1 MKNKEFKQMV
11 KDHIIKQQFILIYG
25 QDKLHRYYRT
35 VEKPYKYYISK
46 WSVMHGKIM
55 HDNYEINEHIKYV
68 PGKIVHDNYEINES
82 TFNTAYNEFLVQ
94 VKCVQG
100 DPELAKQEIND
111 SRIKQLGYPEENIP
125 MEQRKYWKIRAGAL
139 EFMLK
144 YKEQDK
150 TGTAHS

>member
-1 MKNKEFKQMV
+1 MKNKKFKQMV
-11 KDHIIKQQFILIYG
+11 KDHVIKQQFILIYG
-25 QDKLHRYYRT
+25 QDKLQRYYKT
-35 VEKPYKYYISK
+35 VEKPYKYYISE
-46 WSVMHGKIM
+46 WSIRDGQLVR
-55 HDNYEINEHIKYV
+55 DNFETI
-68 PGKIVHDNYEINES
+68 ES
-82 TFNTAYNEFLVQ
+82 TFNTAYNEFHVQ
-94 VKCVQG
+94 VKYVQG

-125 MEQRKYWKIRAGAL
+125 MEQRKYWKLRAGAL

>member
-11 KDHIIKQQFILIYG
+11 KDHVIKQQFILMYG
-25 QDKLHRYYRT
+25 KDMLHRYYRT

-46 WSVMHGKIM
+46 WLVVY
-55 HDNYEINEHIKYV
+55 D
-68 PGKIVHDNYEINES
+68 KIVHDNYEINERI
-82 TFNTAYNEFLVQ
+82 FNIAYNEFLVQ

-100 DPELAKQEIND
+100 DPELTKQEIND
-111 SRIKQLGYPEENIP
+111 SRIKQLGYPEEESIP

>member
-1 MKNKEFKQMV
+1 MNNKEFKQMV
-11 KDHIIKQQFILIYG
+11 KDHVIKQQFILIYG
-25 QDKLHRYYRT
+25 QDRLHRYYRT

-46 WSVMHGKIM
+46 WSVIHGKMM
-55 HDNYEINEHIKYV
+55 HDNYEINEHI
-68 PGKIVHDNYEINES
+68 
-82 TFNTAYNEFLVQ
+82 FNTAYNEFLVQ
-94 VKCVQG
+94 VKYVQG

>member
-11 KDHIIKQQFILIYG
+11 KDHIIKQQFIIIIG
-25 QDKLHRYYRT
+25 QNRLQRYYKT
-35 VEKPYKYYISK
+35 VEKPYKYYISE
-46 WSVMHGKIM
+46 WRIM
-55 HDNYEINEHIKYV
+55 NDKLVRDNFETI
-68 PGKIVHDNYEINES
+68 ES
-82 TFNTAYNEFLVQ
+82 TFNAAHNGFLKQ

-111 SRIKQLGYPEENIP
+111 SRIKQSGYPGEDIP
-125 MEQRKYWKIRAGAL
+125 MEQRKYWKLRAGAL

-150 TGTAHS
+150 TGTTHS

>member
-11 KDHIIKQQFILIYG
+11 KNHVIKQQFILIYG

-46 WSVMHGKIM
+46 WFVTHNIFVVN
-55 HDNYEINEHIKYV
+55 NYEINEHI
-68 PGKIVHDNYEINES
+68 
-82 TFNTAYNEFLVQ
+82 FNTACNEFLVQ
-94 VKCVQG
+94 VKYVQG

-125 MEQRKYWKIRAGAL
+125 MEQRKYWKLRAGAL

-150 TGTAHS
+150 TGTARS

>member
-11 KDHIIKQQFILIYG
+11 KDHVIKQQFILIYG
-25 QDKLHRYYRT
+25 KDMLHRYYRT

-46 WSVMHGKIM
+46 WLVVY
-55 HDNYEINEHIKYV
+55 D
-68 PGKIVHDNYEINES
+68 KIVHDNYEINERI
-82 TFNTAYNEFLVQ
+82 FNIAYNEFLVQ
-94 VKCVQG
+94 VKCIQG

-111 SRIKQLGYPEENIP
+111 SRIKQLGYPEEENVP

-150 TGTAHS
+150 TRTAHS

>member
-25 QDKLHRYYRT
+25 QDMLHRYYRT

-46 WSVMHGKIM
+46 WSVI
-55 HDNYEINEHIKYV
+55 HD
-68 PGKIVHDNYEINES
+68 KIVHDNYEINEHI
-82 TFNTAYNEFLVQ
+82 FNTAYSEFLVQ
-94 VKCVQG
+94 IKYVQG

-111 SRIKQLGYPEENIP
+111 SRIKQLGYPEESIP
-125 MEQRKYWKIRAGAL
+125 MEQRKYWKLRAGAL

-144 YKEQDK
+144 FKEQDK

>member
-1 MKNKEFKQMV
+1 MKDKEFKQMV
-11 KDHIIKQQFILIYG
+11 KNHVIKQQFILIYG
-25 QDKLHRYYRT
+25 QDMLHRYYRT

-46 WSVMHGKIM
+46 WFVIHNILVVN
-55 HDNYEINEHIKYV
+55 NYEINERV
-68 PGKIVHDNYEINES
+68 
-82 TFNTAYNEFLVQ
+82 FNTAYNEFLVQ

-100 DPELAKQEIND
+100 DLELAKQEIND

-125 MEQRKYWKIRAGAL
+125 MEQRKFWKLRAGAL

>member
-11 KDHIIKQQFILIYG
+11 KDHVIKQQFIIMVG
-25 QDKLHRYYRT
+25 QNRLQRYYKT
-35 VEKPYKYYISK
+35 VEKPYRYYISE
-46 WSVMHGKIM
+46 WRIM
-55 HDNYEINEHIKYV
+55 NDKLVRDNFETIEC
-68 PGKIVHDNYEINES
+68 
-82 TFNTAYNEFLVQ
+82 TFNNAHNGFLKQ

-111 SRIKQLGYPEENIP
+111 SRIKQSGYPEENVP
-125 MEQRKYWKIRAGAL
+125 MEQRKYWKLRAGAL

>member
-11 KDHIIKQQFILIYG
+11 KNHVIKQQFILIYG
-25 QDKLHRYYRT
+25 QDKLQRYYKT
-35 VEKPYKYYISK
+35 VEKPYKYYISE
-46 WSVMHGKIM
+46 WSIRDGQLVR
-55 HDNYEINEHIKYV
+55 DNFETI
-68 PGKIVHDNYEINES
+68 ES

-94 VKCVQG
+94 IKYVQG
-100 DPELAKQEIND
+100 DTELAKQEIND

-125 MEQRKYWKIRAGAL
+125 MEQRKYWKLRAGAL

-150 TGTAHS
+150 T

>member
-11 KDHIIKQQFILIYG
+11 KDHVIKQQFILMYG
-25 QDKLHRYYRT
+25 KDMLHRYYRT

-46 WSVMHGKIM
+46 WLVVY
-55 HDNYEINEHIKYV
+55 D
-68 PGKIVHDNYEINES
+68 KIVHDNYEINERI
-82 TFNTAYNEFLVQ
+82 FNTAYNEFLVQ

-125 MEQRKYWKIRAGAL
+125 MEQRKYWKLRAGAL

-150 TGTAHS
+150 TGTAQS

>member
-11 KDHIIKQQFILIYG
+11 KDHVIKQQFILMYG
-25 QDKLHRYYRT
+25 KDMLHRYYRT

-46 WSVMHGKIM
+46 WLVIY
-55 HDNYEINEHIKYV
+55 D
-68 PGKIVHDNYEINES
+68 KIVHDNYEINERI
-82 TFNTAYNEFLVQ
+82 FNIAYNEFLVQ

-111 SRIKQLGYPEENIP
+111 SRIKQLGYPDEDIP

-150 TGTAHS
+150 TGIAHS

>member
-11 KDHIIKQQFILIYG
+11 KNHVIKQQFILIYG
-25 QDKLHRYYRT
+25 QDKLQRYYKT
-35 VEKPYKYYISK
+35 VEKPYKYYISE
-46 WSVMHGKIM
+46 WSIRDGQLVR
-55 HDNYEINEHIKYV
+55 DNFETI
-68 PGKIVHDNYEINES
+68 ES

-94 VKCVQG
+94 IKYVQG

-125 MEQRKYWKIRAGAL
+125 MEQRKYWKLRAGAL

>member
-11 KDHIIKQQFILIYG
+11 KDHVIKQQFTLMYG
-25 QDKLHRYYRT
+25 KYTLHRYYRT

-46 WSVMHGKIM
+46 WSVIY
-55 HDNYEINEHIKYV
+55 D
-68 PGKIVHDNYEINES
+68 KIVHDNYEINERI
-82 TFNTAYNEFLVQ
+82 FNTAYNEFLMQ

-100 DPELAKQEIND
+100 DTELAKQEIND
-111 SRIKQLGYPEENIP
+111 SRIKQLGYPKENIP

-144 YKEQDK
+144 YKYKEQV
-150 TGTAHS
+150 